1 MYQKGSITKPLQ
13 KYKKLAAILAI
24 ATVTCAATLALI
36 LNFSN
41 IKYGFEEFVAKQIGA
56 KVESIMVSG
65 VERQDPVALFAALGL
80 KKGSSLV
87 GFDITGAKERIE
99 ALDWVKEAS
108 VERKLPSTV
117 GLEIEE
123 HVAFARLKLNDGL
136 WLIDGQGE
144 LITKSSKAYK
154 ELPLFAGK
162 GAAAVAPKLMTL
174 LAKHK
179 EVARHV
185 VGAEYVGERRW
196 DINMASGVKI
206 MLPELETDHA
216 LMLLKVLDERRKV
229 LSMKGGAVD
238 LRLKDRIVLRLDAK
252 VASSIGYL

>member
-13 KYKKLAAILAI
+13 KYKKLAAVLAI
-24 ATVTCAATLALI
+24 ASVTCALVLALVF
-36 LNFSN
+36 NFSN

-56 KVESIMVSG
+56 KVESILVSG
-65 VERQDPVALFAALGL
+65 AERQDPVALFAALGL

-87 GFDITGAKERIE
+87 GFDISAAKERIE

-117 GLEIEE
+117 RLEIEE

-144 LITKSSKAYK
+144 LITKSSEEFDA
-154 ELPLFAGK
+154 LPLFEGK
-162 GAAAVAPKLMTL
+162 GAASEAPKLMAL
-174 LAKHK
+174 LSKHK
-179 EVARHV
+179 EIARQVA
-185 VGAEYVGERRW
+185 GASYIGARRW
-196 DINMASGVKI
+196 DLNMASGVTI
-206 MLPELETDHA
+206 MLPEQETDHA